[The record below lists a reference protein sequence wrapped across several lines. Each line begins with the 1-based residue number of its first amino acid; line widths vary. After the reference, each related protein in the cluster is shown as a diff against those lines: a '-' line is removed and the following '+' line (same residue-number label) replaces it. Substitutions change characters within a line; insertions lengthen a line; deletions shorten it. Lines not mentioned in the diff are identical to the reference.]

1 MNVVGVYLMSMH
13 KYFSDNIMFSV
24 VAESKKTSVKTA
36 VAYCKKHPTYSNGMY
51 DLKSIRYVRKLRD
64 E

>member
-1 MNVVGVYLMSMH
+1 MSMH
-13 KYFSDNIMFSV
+13 RYFSDNIMFPV
-24 VAESKKTSVKTA
+24 VAESKKTSIKTA